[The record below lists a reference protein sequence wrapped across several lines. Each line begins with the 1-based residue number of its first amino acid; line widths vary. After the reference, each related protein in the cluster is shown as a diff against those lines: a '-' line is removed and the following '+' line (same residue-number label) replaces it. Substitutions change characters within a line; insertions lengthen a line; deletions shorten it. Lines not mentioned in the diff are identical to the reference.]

1 MKRYSFQ
8 TAFAL
13 GALAVLW
20 VAAAVASAHLLVL
33 AMATVIAAVYGFGAW
48 ELRQYRADTQTLN
61 HALSQIPA
69 DLPLCFL

>member
-33 AMATVIAAVYGFGAW
+33 AMTTVIAPV
-48 ELRQYRADTQTLN
+48 
-61 HALSQIPA
+61 
-69 DLPLCFL
+69 